1 MQPERGSPGTDR
13 LAVML
18 RELRSSAGLS
28 GRQLAKLTHMSQTKV
43 SRIESR
49 EIVPSIVDV
58 EIIIRA
64 LRLDEDTAAVLS
76 GLAKRA
82 NSEHRSIRLFG
93 RAGWKHKQRELQH
106 LEQASRCI
114 HYFLPAMLTGLLQ
127 TPEYARASVESPIP
141 TVRNPSEIAQK
152 KIERQAVLDQE
163 DTRFNFILT
172 HSAVTWPVLAPAAM
186 VRQYEHLIE
195 LSLRPNVSIRVLRS
209 KGNVLG
215 EAPLNTFVVYD
226 QRLVGAEVFSGEIVL
241 TDPRDIAYHL
251 SLFHF
256 FESNALSEAETR
268 SLLAECAATATATG
282 VSP

>member
-1 MQPERGSPGTDR
+1 
-13 LAVML
+13 ML

-28 GRQLAKLTHMSQTKV
+28 GRQLAKLTHMSQTKI

-64 LRLDEDTAAVLS
+64 LNLDEDTAAELS
-76 GLAKRA
+76 TLAKRA

-93 RAGWKHKQRELQH
+93 RTGWKHKQRELQH

-141 TVRNPSEIAQK
+141 TVRNPLEIARK
-152 KIERQAVLDQE
+152 KVERQAVLNQE
-163 DTRFNFILT
+163 TTRFNFILT
-172 HSAVTWPVLAPAAM
+172 QSALTWPILAAESM
-186 VRQYEHLIE
+186 VRQYEHLIA
-195 LSLRPNVSIRVLRS
+195 LSLRPNISIRVLRS
-209 KGNVLG
+209 AGNILG
-215 EAPLNTFVVYD
+215 EGPLNTFVVYD
-226 QRLVGAEVFSGEIVL
+226 QRMVAAEVFSGEIVL

-268 SLLAECAATATATG
+268 SLLSDCVAVASAAVPVTSGPTEA
-282 VSP
+282 P